1 MSLGLDF
8 LDDSDDLEQATDAVD
23 ETVEVSEEAENS
35 ADEADTEAAQ
45 EEQTEQDADEK
56 SEDEQEPDVI
66 DLDGE
71 EVTLEQIRQWKSGN
85 LREQDYTKKTMA
97 LADER
102 KAVSAKLGELN
113 SIHEVLNAG
122 EAEFKKA
129 LLGDLDDVDLK
140 ALRNDD
146 YVEYQRTLEERKE
159 REAKFD
165 ELKANAAK
173 ARNAY
178 VQEQGKQLN
187 DLMGWSD
194 KSKSESDIKAF
205 KAMADD
211 IGISEQD
218 AASLSSAKVM
228 KALIDYAHLKNKAN
242 ATPPKGKTKKVAF
255 KKSSTS
261 NATQTK
267 NKTAEERLNSFF
279 S

>member
-8 LDDSDDLEQATDAVD
+8 LDNSDDLEQATDAVD
-23 ETVEVSEEAENS
+23 ENAEVLEEAENS
-35 ADEADTEAAQ
+35 ADDTDTEAAQ
-45 EEQTEQDADEK
+45 DEQTEQDADDQ

-102 KAVSAKLGELN
+102 KQVSA
-113 SIHEVLNAG
+113 VLNDLNELQETFKAG
-122 EAEFKKA
+122 ESEFKKA

-159 REAKFD
+159 RESKFD
-165 ELKANAAK
+165 EIKANAAK

-205 KAMADD
+205 QAMADD

-228 KALIDYAHLKNKAN
+228 KALIDYAHLKSKAN
-242 ATPPKGKTKKVAF
+242 AAPPKGKSKKVAF

-261 NATQTK
+261 SATQTK
-267 NKTAEERLNSFF
+267 PKTAEERLNSFF